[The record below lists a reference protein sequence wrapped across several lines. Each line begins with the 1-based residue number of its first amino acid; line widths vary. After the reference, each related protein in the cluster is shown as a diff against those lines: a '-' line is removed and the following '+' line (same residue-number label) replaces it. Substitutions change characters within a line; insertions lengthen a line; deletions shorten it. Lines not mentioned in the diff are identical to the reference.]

1 MKKLLLII
9 LFYIISNNFLF
20 TLAQN
25 DKVVI
30 NSDYK
35 KEEFNW
41 CPSMEEAGYWREKY
55 IDKYGCIGA
64 SIDLYSKQQREIA
77 LDFAKKLKYIYKTQD
92 INALADI
99 APYPDVFIY
108 NYKNKKFIKIETKEE
123 LLKLDKNVLLNK
135 NTSNKIDE
143 SFLNWSWEGFNF
155 SHCGVL
161 FFVENKVVMLTIS
174 LK

>member
-9 LFYIISNNFLF
+9 LFYTISNNFLLV
-20 TLAQN
+20 LAQDN
-25 DKVVI
+25 KVIV

-77 LDFAKKLKYIYKTQD
+77 LDFAKRYKK
-92 INALADI
+92 A
-99 APYPDVFIY
+99 
-108 NYKNKKFIKIETKEE
+108 
-123 LLKLDKNVLLNK
+123 
-135 NTSNKIDE
+135 
-143 SFLNWSWEGFNF
+143 
-155 SHCGVL
+155 
-161 FFVENKVVMLTIS
+161 
-174 LK
+174 

>member
-1 MKKLLLII
+1 MKKLLII
-9 LFYIISNNFLF
+9 FFFSFVLHNFFYVFAKADSTIINP
-20 TLAQN
+20 
-25 DKVVI
+25 
-30 NSDYK
+30 DYK
-35 KEEFNW
+35 KEEFYW
-41 CPSMEEAGYWREKY
+41 CPSMEEAEFQREKY
-55 IDKYGCIGA
+55 IEKYECIGA
-64 SIDLYSKQQREIA
+64 SKNLYSKEQQDIA

-92 INALADI
+92 INALANI